1 MFPGCPGETTFLR
14 SFNNLSCLWN
24 TERLIKYTASEHSPS
39 CLEAC
44 NFLVWL
50 STVFTFKFI
59 FNWRIIIV
67 GFCHTTMWIS
77 CMYSCIPFHLSFPP
91 QPRSS
96 QSPALSPLCYEAAS
110 HEWSV
115 LHVVVYICQCY
126 SLNSSHL
133 LLPLLCPQICSL
145 CLLLH
150 CCPANWFICAIF
162 LDSIY
167 IYIYIYICISIRFTL
182 HCMTG
187 SRFICLVSSDSD
199 LFLFIAE

>member
-91 QPRSS
+91 QSRSS

-110 HEWSV
+110 VCFTRSHVYMSV
-115 LHVVVYICQCY
+115 LLSQFVPPSPSPAV
-126 SLNSSHL
+126 STDMFSMSASS
-133 LLPLLCPQICSL
+133 LLPCKLVHLRHFSRFHRYIYALVYDLLYTVWQALGSSALFHRTQICS
-145 CLLLH
+145 
-150 CCPANWFICAIF
+150 F
-162 LDSIY
+162 L
-167 IYIYIYICISIRFTL
+167 
-182 HCMTG
+182 
-187 SRFICLVSSDSD
+187 
-199 LFLFIAE
+199 